1 MIVIMNDIYEQILKL
16 KYFCHCHERRIS
28 TYCQISLAELKGLK
42 AMEGEESITCS
53 DFSKKI
59 NLSPSRSSRI
69 IDNLVRK
76 GLLLRKIGENDR
88 RSTLLYFTD
97 KGWGLKESIRLEEEK
112 FEQLLTS
119 ELGSEDIEII
129 RKGLKLL
136 EKIMEN
142 NFLRR

>member
-42 AMEGEESITCS
+42 AMEREEPITCS